1 MNTSTSAKL
10 AAEAEE
16 LMRTA
21 QRLQRAGLI
30 IDRGMLSPAHRR
42 AAFALQ
48 CLVADCPDEDEAERT
63 PIGFRYPNAR

>member
-1 MNTSTSAKL
+1 MKATL

-21 QRLQRAGLI
+21 ERLQRAGLI
-30 IDRGMLSPAHRR
+30 IDRGALSPAHRR

-48 CLVADCPDEDEAERT
+48 CFVADAPDEEEPQRA
-63 PIGFRYPNAR
+63 PIGFKYPNAR

>member
-1 MNTSTSAKL
+1 MKAKL

-21 QRLQRAGLI
+21 ERLQRAGLI
-30 IDRGMLSPAHRR
+30 IDRGALSPAHRR

-48 CLVADCPDEDEAERT
+48 CFVADSPDEEEPRRA
-63 PIGFRYPNAR
+63 PIGFTYPNAR

>member
-1 MNTSTSAKL
+1 MNSNSATKL
-10 AAEAEE
+10 TAEAEE

-48 CLVADCPDEDEAERT
+48 CLVADCPDEEEAQRA